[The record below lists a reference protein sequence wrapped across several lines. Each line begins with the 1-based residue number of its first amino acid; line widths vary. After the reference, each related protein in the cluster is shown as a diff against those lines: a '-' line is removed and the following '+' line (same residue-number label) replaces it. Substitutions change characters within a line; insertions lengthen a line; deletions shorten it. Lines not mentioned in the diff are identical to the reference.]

1 VISSSKAE
9 LANHSTSI
17 NSAAI
22 HAEKITTSNNNS
34 LTFAIVVGEHS
45 GDTLGAGLMYSLKTK
60 YPYAKFIGIG
70 GDKMLQLGFNSLYS
84 MEELSVMGIVEV
96 LGRLRRL
103 LHVRKSLVEYF
114 TDNQPDVFIGIDAPD
129 FNIGLEL
136 KLKAIGIKT
145 VHYVSPSVWA
155 WREKRIFKIAKAT
168 DMVLSLLPFEKAFY
182 DKHKVPCTFVGHP
195 LADDIPML
203 SDKDQARA
211 ELMSVVDFDNKKV
224 LALMPGSR
232 GGELSRLLAPF
243 FESARQLT
251 QQDSNLLLIAPMVS
265 EKRAQQF
272 NDLKAQLAPD
282 LDITI
287 VIGQTQAVMSASDC
301 LLTASGTVTL
311 EAALIKRPMVICYK
325 FSPITYLLAKYMV
338 KLSWF
343 SLPNLLANKSLVPEL
358 LQSEVCADNIVPL
371 VKERLYQDQ
380 SQLNTSYTAMHQQ
393 LKCNA
398 SEQAATAVL
407 ALLSTNLP
415 INK

>member
-1 VISSSKAE
+1 VNCAVT
-9 LANHSTSI
+9 HS
-17 NSAAI
+17 
-22 HAEKITTSNNNS
+22 EKIDSISNNS
-34 LTFAIVVGEHS
+34 PTFAIVVGEHS
-45 GDTLGAGLMYSLKTK
+45 GDTLGAGLMSSLKAT
-60 YPYAKFIGIG
+60 YPDARFIGIG
-70 GDKMLQLGFNSLYS
+70 GDKMHQLGFNSLYS
-84 MEELSVMGIVEV
+84 MEELAVMGIVEV

-103 LHVRKSLVEYF
+103 LHIRKSLVEYF
-114 TDNQPDVFIGIDAPD
+114 TEHKPDVFIGIDAPD

-136 KLKAIGIKT
+136 RLKSVGIKT

-182 DKHKVPCTFVGHP
+182 DKHNVPCTFVGHP

-203 SDKDQARA
+203 SDKTQARA
-211 ELMSVVDFDNKKV
+211 ELRSVVDSFENKNV

-243 FESARQLT
+243 FESARQLK
-251 QQDSNLLLIAPMVS
+251 QQDSELLLIAPMVS

-272 NDLKAQLAPD
+272 NELKAQLAPD

-287 VIGQTQAVMSASDC
+287 VIGQTQTVMAASDC

-325 FSPITYLLAKYMV
+325 FSPITYLLANYMV

-343 SLPNLLANKSLVPEL
+343 SLPNLLANTSLVPEL

-380 SQLNTSYTAMHQQ
+380 TKLNSSYTAMHQQ

-407 ALLSTNLP
+407 ALLSTNQ
-415 INK
+415 